1 MTLRGDNIAQEFV
14 VVIDDYAAK
23 TFA

>member
-14 VVIDDYAAK
+14 AAIGDYAAK

>member
-14 VVIDDYAAK
+14 AAIGDYPEK